1 MKLYSMKFLKFK
13 KIILCLTTI
22 LFILFIIQSKEQTY
36 EKNEPKKTSSKIAK
50 REFSPEIN
58 SNRINQLFK
67 ILHHKEKK
75 FSKILD
81 KLNLISFS
89 KLVSDGLKTSDES
102 INSMLKVSID

>member
-13 KIILCLTTI
+13 KIILCSTTI
-22 LFILFIIQSKEQTY
+22 LFILFIIQSKEQTN
-36 EKNEPKKTSSKIAK
+36 EKNEPKKTSSKIANL
-50 REFSPEIN
+50 EFSPEIN

-75 FSKILD
+75 FSTILD

-89 KLVSDGLKTSDES
+89 KLISNGLKTSDES
-102 INSMLKVSID
+102 INSMLKVSIY